1 MLIECLAS
9 SSSGNCYYVQFDN
22 SASVLLEA
30 GISVPEIKKK
40 LFNRGLSLANVDA
53 VLITHNH
60 KDHSFAAHRL
70 AQNEF
75 LKIWGNSLCCTKNEL
90 LEPLKSK
97 WISSKLEVVP
107 FLVEHDA
114 EESLGFVL
122 IAGKETLL
130 FVNDCKYFKTDV
142 FSIPFDIIMIEC
154 NYSAKVVHTLHG
166 QAKKDGDKAMLK
178 RYERLLNSHMSDRNC
193 LKILKKMNLSKCKGI
208 FLMHLSDGHSN
219 EHEFKIEFQ
228 KELGVPVYVCKKQGG
243 IL

>member
-1 MLIECLAS
+1 MDKVEKMHISEILDMTNLFITSDTLLEIWKDSTQGSNTLE
-9 SSSGNCYYVQFDN
+9 GE
-22 SASVLLEA
+22 SVLDIFEQN
-30 GISVPEIKKK
+30 P
-40 LFNRGLSLANVDA
+40 D
-53 VLITHNH
+53 LIT
-60 KDHSFAAHRL
+60 
-70 AQNEF
+70 
-75 LKIWGNSLCCTKNEL
+75 EL
-90 LEPLKSK
+90 LNND
-97 WISSKLEVVP
+97 LEMYT

-142 FSIPFDIIMIEC
+142 FSIPFDVIMIEC

>member
-1 MLIECLAS
+1 MRIECLAS
-9 SSSGNCYYVQFDN
+9 SSSGNCYFVQFDN

-40 LFNRGLSLANVDA
+40 MFNRGLSLANVDA
-53 VLITHNH
+53 VLITHDH
-60 KDHSFAAHRL
+60 QDHSRSAERL
-70 AQNEF
+70 SRREF

-97 WISSKLEVVP
+97 WISSKLQVVP
-107 FLVEHDA
+107 FAVEHDA
-114 EESLGFVL
+114 VDSLGYVL

-130 FVNDCKYFKTDV
+130 FVNDCKYFKADIY
-142 FSIPFDIIMIEC
+142 SIPFDVIMIEC
-154 NYSAKVVHTLHG
+154 NYSAKIVHTLHG
-166 QAKKDGDKAMLK
+166 QAQKEEDKALIK

-193 LKILKKMNLSKCKGI
+193 LKILKKMNLSKCKGV
-208 FLMHLSDGHSN
+208 FLMHLSDAHSN

-228 KELGVPVYVCKKQGG
+228 KELHVPVYICKKQGG